1 MVVAQNALE
10 RKHLVVSHE
19 PNHVVNRDFSR
30 DPNHVVSHD
39 PNHVVSHDPN
49 HIVISCE
56 NVSVVRSRKEILC
69 DVSLH
74 AKRGEL
80 IAILGPNGA
89 GKSTL
94 LGVLAGDLQ
103 SDTGEVFFGDK
114 PVGEINH
121 RDLAKLRAVLPQRV
135 TVSFPYTVGEV
146 VEMGRGPKLG
156 TNDQDLVENAMQRL
170 GVAEMRN
177 RLYRTLSIGEQ
188 ARVSMA
194 RILAQDTQLMLL
206 DEPTAVLDIGQ
217 QEKLMRIVRSLVD
230 EGRTVIAV
238 FHDLNVA
245 MSFADRVILL
255 QNGRQIA
262 AGTPRETL
270 TAETLTAIYEHKI
283 DVIRVN
289 DDTGPVVIPGPRN
302 N

>member
-1 MVVAQNALE
+1 
-10 RKHLVVSHE
+10 VSHD
-19 PNHVVNRDFSR
+19 VSR
-30 DPNHVVSHD
+30 DPNHVVGR
-39 PNHVVSHDPN
+39 DPN

-56 NVSVVRSRKEILC
+56 SVSVVRSRKEILC

-103 SDTGEVFFGDK
+103 SETGEVFFGDK

-217 QEKLMRIVRSLVD
+217 QEKLMRIVRSLVN

-270 TAETLTAIYEHKI
+270 TAERLTAIYEHKI

-302 N
+302 I

>member
-1 MVVAQNALE
+1 M
-10 RKHLVVSHE
+10 
-19 PNHVVNRDFSR
+19 SR
-30 DPNHVVSHD
+30 DMNHEKT
-39 PNHVVSHDPN
+39 P
-49 HIVISCE
+49 VIKCE
-56 NVSVVRSRKEILC
+56 NISVVRARKEILC
-69 DVSLH
+69 DISLH
-74 AKRGEL
+74 ANKGEL
-80 IAILGPNGA
+80 VAILGPNGA

-94 LGVLAGDLQ
+94 LSVLAGDLQ
-103 SDTGEVFFGDK
+103 SETGSVFFGDK
-114 PVGEINH
+114 PVTEVTN
-121 RDLAKLRAVLPQRV
+121 RELARLRAVLPQRV
-135 TVSFPYTVGEV
+135 TVSFPYTVAEV

-156 TNDQDLVENAMQRL
+156 ANDEDLVESAMQRL

-194 RILAQDTQLMLL
+194 RILAQDTQLLLL

-217 QEKLMRIVRSLVD
+217 QEKLMQIVRSLVE

-255 QNGRQIA
+255 QNGRHA
-262 AGTPRETL
+262 ASGTPRETL
-270 TAETLTAIYEHKI
+270 TPETLSSIYEHKI

-289 DDTGPVVIPGPRN
+289 DDTGPVVIPGPRRN
-302 N
+302 

>member
-10 RKHLVVSHE
+10 RKHLVVSH
-19 PNHVVNRDFSR
+19 
-30 DPNHVVSHD
+30 DPNHIVSHD
-39 PNHVVSHDPN
+39 PNHDVSHDPN

-94 LGVLAGDLQ
+94 LSVLAGDLQ
-103 SDTGEVFFGDK
+103 SETGEVFFGDK

-270 TAETLTAIYEHKI
+270 TAERLTAIYEHKI